1 MAAAEEQNKND
12 VAPELLA
19 QVQDLFNEGVRNSK
33 RIAIVKRRYNDGS
46 ITYADVNVYA
56 MELGEILSAAYQQ
69 VITKDELPDGRMY
82 WNIADR
88 VVGETMQHCFDMVEK
103 LAMAV
108 IKKLNEDAGIG
119 MNAVSA
125 GKG

>member
-19 QVQDLFNEGVRNSK
+19 QVQELFNEGVRSSK
-33 RIAIVKRRYNDGS
+33 RIGIVKRRYNDGS

-69 VITKDELPDGRMY
+69 VITRDALPDGRMY

>member
-1 MAAAEEQNKND
+1 MTVNEEQNKND
-12 VAPELLA
+12 VAPELLER
-19 QVQDLFNEGVRNSK
+19 VQELFDEGVRKSK
-33 RIAIVKRRYNDGS
+33 RIRIVKQRYNDGS

-56 MELGEILSAAYQQ
+56 MELGEILSSAYKR
-69 VITKDELPDGRMY
+69 VITKDMLPDGRMY

>member
-1 MAAAEEQNKND
+1 MTINEEQNKND

-19 QVQDLFNEGVRNSK
+19 RVQELFDEGVRKSK
-33 RIAIVKRRYNDGS
+33 RIRIVKQRYNDGS

-56 MELGEILSAAYQQ
+56 MELGEILSYAYKR
-69 VITKDELPDGRMY
+69 VITKDVLPDGRMY

-88 VVGETMQHCFDMVEK
+88 VVGETMQHSFDMVEK

-119 MNAVSA
+119 MNAVSV
-125 GKG
+125 GRG

>member
-1 MAAAEEQNKND
+1 MAVAEEQNKND
-12 VAPELLA
+12 VAPEMLA
-19 QVQDLFNEGVRNSK
+19 QVQELFNEGVRSSK
-33 RIAIVKRRYNDGS
+33 RIGIVKQRYNDGS

-56 MELGEILSAAYQQ
+56 MELGEILSTAYQQ
-69 VITKDELPDGRMY
+69 VITKDALPDGRMY

>member
-1 MAAAEEQNKND
+1 MAAAEEQNRHD

-69 VITKDELPDGRMY
+69 VITKDALPDGRMY

>member
-1 MAAAEEQNKND
+1 MTVNEEQNKND
-12 VAPELLA
+12 VAPELLER
-19 QVQDLFNEGVRNSK
+19 VQELFDEGVRKSK
-33 RIAIVKRRYNDGS
+33 RIRIVKQRYNDGS

-56 MELGEILSAAYQQ
+56 MELGEILSSAYKR
-69 VITKDELPDGRMY
+69 VITKDMLPDGRMY

-88 VVGETMQHCFDMVEK
+88 VVGETMQHSFDMVEK

-125 GKG
+125 DRG

>member
-1 MAAAEEQNKND
+1 MTINEEQNKND

-19 QVQDLFNEGVRNSK
+19 RVQELFDEGVRKSK
-33 RIAIVKRRYNDGS
+33 RIRIVKQRYNDGS

-56 MELGEILSAAYQQ
+56 MELGEILSSAYKQ
-69 VITKDELPDGRMY
+69 VIAKDVLPDGRMY

-88 VVGETMQHCFDMVEK
+88 VVGETMQHSFDMVEK

-125 GKG
+125 GRG